1 MYIRS
6 YVCMCVL
13 KCVLRAAITLRI
25 LWALHALTYCPVV
38 KFILALTRAAT
49 CMNARGAAKQWQG
62 RRQSLF
68 AVYTQI
74 YIYVMKRAEL
84 QVWRLWGGG
93 NMAGTCMEVVCFFF
107 LCFPDLN
114 IQMYFLRGSV
124 VRNNIFNYIFFRK
137 FLNKK
142 IFLLG
147 LLFDNILYFQFESIF
162 IRKNF
167 LKVLCIFWR

>member
-74 YIYVMKRAEL
+74 YICNEACWVTSVKAL
-84 QVWRLWGGG
+84 GGGG
-93 NMAGTCMEVVCFFF
+93 NGRHVYGSCVFFV

>member
-74 YIYVMKRAEL
+74 YICNEACWVTSVKAL
-84 QVWRLWGGG
+84 GGG
-93 NMAGTCMEVVCFFF
+93 EMAGTCMEVVCFLF
-107 LCFPDLN
+107 C
-114 IQMYFLRGSV
+114 V
-124 VRNNIFNYIFFRK
+124 FR
-137 FLNKK
+137 
-142 IFLLG
+142 IW
-147 LLFDNILYFQFESIF
+147 IY
-162 IRKNF
+162 R
-167 LKVLCIFWR
+167 CIFCEVLWFVIIYLIIYFSANF

>member
-84 QVWRLWGGG
+84 QVSRLWGGG
-93 NMAGTCMEVVCFFF
+93 EIWQARVWKLCVFFF
-107 LCFPDLN
+107 C
-114 IQMYFLRGSV
+114 V
-124 VRNNIFNYIFFRK
+124 FR
-137 FLNKK
+137 
-142 IFLLG
+142 IW
-147 LLFDNILYFQFESIF
+147 IY
-162 IRKNF
+162 R
-167 LKVLCIFWR
+167 CIFCEVLWFVIIYLIIYFSANF